1 MRNEGHTDRVLHTAA
16 WMWIGYLVAMAL
28 VDALIYLGAPRLPIG
43 LYYLGNGLV
52 AVLFLGLSYW
62 SWMQR
67 KMGAGFFPF
76 MILLI
81 SGAPIVLHHVL
92 VPRFPPGPLANVEG
106 MALRQLPVL
115 FIGLALTAWRYDLI
129 HVILFSLAT
138 ATLEMATLV
147 LYARIPPRN
156 LIAFFFVA
164 LVRTVSFIVVGAFI
178 NQLMTRLREQ
188 GHSLQDANARLT
200 HYASTL
206 EHLTISRERNRM
218 ARELHDTLAHTLTGL
233 SVTLETAKAYWE
245 IDTGK
250 ARELLEKSLLT
261 TRTGLEETRRALKSL
276 RASPLEDLGLKLAL
290 QKLAESTATRANLA
304 LETSLPDSIPSLS
317 PDVEQCIY
325 RVAQEAVENVGH
337 HANARK
343 LYLGFEADRDGLKL
357 TIQDD
362 GQGFDPGDKTIS
374 GHFGLV
380 GMRERAELSGGRL
393 KIESQKGSGTRITLV
408 I

>member
-1 MRNEGHTDRVLHTAA
+1 MRNESSTDRVLHTAA
-16 WMWIGYLVAMAL
+16 WMWIGYLAALAL
-28 VDALIYLGAPRLPIG
+28 VDVLIYLGAPRLPII

-62 SWMQR
+62 DWIRR

-129 HVILFSLAT
+129 YVILFSLAT
-138 ATLEMATLV
+138 ATLEMVTLV

-156 LIAFFFVA
+156 LTAFFFVA
-164 LVRTVSFIVVGAFI
+164 VVRTVSFIVVGAFI

-188 GHSLQDANARLT
+188 GHSLQAANAKLT

-206 EHLTISRERNRM
+206 EHLTVSRERNRM

-245 IDTGK
+245 VDADK

-276 RASPLEDLGLKLAL
+276 RASPLEDLGLRHAL
-290 QKLAESTATRANLA
+290 QKLAKSTAARANLT
-304 LETSLPDSIPSLS
+304 LELSLPDTMPTLS

-325 RVAQEAVENVGH
+325 RIAQEAVENVGH
-337 HANARK
+337 HANARN
-343 LYLGFEADRDGLKL
+343 LSLAFEAGRDGLKL
-357 TIQDD
+357 TVQDD
-362 GQGFDPGDKTIS
+362 GQGFDPDDKTIS

-380 GMRERAELSGGRL
+380 GMRERAEFSGGML
-393 KIESQKGSGTRITLV
+393 KVESHKGSGTRITLE